1 MLCSW
6 MERINIV
13 KMSIL
18 PRPSYRL
25 SANSIKMPIL
35 FFTELKQII
44 IKFVWN
50 HIRLHI
56 VKVILRKMNIGGI
69 RLHIFTL

>member
-25 SANSIKMPIL
+25 SANPIKMPIL